1 MNCDV
6 YVHGRLYATHTTK
19 ESLVRRILD
28 GEFEVSTQIG
38 DSDTIT
44 FRFEDGREE
53 SIVCA
58 DLFAVPD

>member
-1 MNCDV
+1 MQIRASELQKGMIV
-6 YVHGRLYATHTTK
+6 
-19 ESLVRRILD
+19 VR
-28 GEFEVSTQIG
+28 TQIG